1 MTQPSVFEDRTP
13 EVIKAEILAALT
25 ESGVEIDTREGSY
38 TNVLLSQ
45 VAYALWQHSQLLAG
59 LLPIVFPGP
68 DSGEYL
74 DKHAAQLGMVRQ
86 PGTKARAEVTFVGT
100 DGTVIAAGTAVYA
113 PDSGLRYLTLEA
125 ATIADETAV
134 ATVEAESIGADYNV
148 PAGSITSMAVNVPGV
163 DDLANLEA
171 AAGGSDPESDVDL
184 YTRIHD
190 RQSLPIT
197 SGNPNHYIQ
206 WAKEVA
212 GVSYASCIP
221 LWAGKRHRQGGH
233 RRGGQGAGG

>member
-38 TNVLLSQ
+38 TNILLSQ

-100 DGTVIAAGTAVYA
+100 DGTVIAAGTAVY
-113 PDSGLRYLTLEA
+113 E
-125 ATIADETAV
+125 
-134 ATVEAESIGADYNV
+134 IGRAHV
-148 PAGSITSMAVNVPGV
+148 
-163 DDLANLEA
+163 
-171 AAGGSDPESDVDL
+171 
-184 YTRIHD
+184 
-190 RQSLPIT
+190 
-197 SGNPNHYIQ
+197 
-206 WAKEVA
+206 
-212 GVSYASCIP
+212 
-221 LWAGKRHRQGGH
+221 
-233 RRGGQGAGG
+233 